1 MYAFTFKAE
10 PMKKFLVS
18 LVGCCL
24 LSLSLAA
31 CEQSQDKPATLT
43 KKIAQENLKTL
54 TEKELASGTNT
65 LNSLISDEKS
75 FVEILEEKISLQLN
89 LDPCSKRRA
98 IFALLERYEEEH
110 PIPPA
115 DVLEEGSW
123 KDLELLCGPKTSLAT
138 YVAAKVDR
146 TVTEIGR
153 AVLYRN
159 IIQPKRSLEELGAQ
173 QNIIK
178 KLVVDQALFDDLDR
192 NLRKLAV
199 PENVLLSFWRE
210 DVFSS
215 MLQQSK
221 FSLPFEKKIAFLK
234 AISARVNGN
243 EYLSMVDQVSGFA
256 VFLAAFAITA
266 ATTIT
271 VPVQMVLEKY
281 SPGLLN
287 DNAGGQA
294 LKNINDRAPKEFNLF
309 SMSGMATYGLGFLWG
324 ENQIFKNAVRTA
336 ACYASAWGTW
346 RTAKGFY
353 EWQKIGTLYQKKLI
367 HLATYIDSLNA
378 MIRTIK
384 KHPDLCTLMPH
395 IAHLDGTI
403 RALRKAHKGF
413 DKLLYLLGTK
423 TFKGEPSF
431 FSFWSRQDIAYRLME
446 QEKENFS
453 EIMVAI
459 GELDA
464 CMSTAR
470 LYREKQHNRVCY
482 CFPEYREV
490 ADGSA
495 QVVIQD
501 FWHPGLDDQ
510 TVVANS
516 LDINDQNIVITGPNA
531 AGKSTI
537 MKSFV
542 ISIILAQSLGIAP
555 ARSLT
560 FTPFSKI
567 VTYLNITDDFA
578 SGNSYFKAGVVR
590 ARTVIDQMFG
600 VTGNNVGLAVVDE
613 VFNGTTF
620 KEGQAAAYSFIKH
633 LGSQKNVLVMATTH
647 FPLMVNLAKDD
658 TRFLN
663 YKVYVDYDASGKI
676 VYPYRLEPGVSD
688 QVVTFK
694 ILREEGFT
702 DAFIEGAEAL
712 VHGTET
718 R

>member
-1 MYAFTFKAE
+1 
-10 PMKKFLVS
+10 MKKFLVS

-24 LSLSLAA
+24 LSLSLDA
-31 CEQSQDKPATLT
+31 CEQSKDGPATLT
-43 KKIAQENLKTL
+43 KKISQENLKTL
-54 TEKELASGTNT
+54 VEKELPTDINT

-75 FVEILEEKISLQLN
+75 FVDMLEEKILLQLN

-110 PIPPA
+110 PFPNS
-115 DVLEEGSW
+115 DVLEEGTW
-123 KDLELLCGPKTSLAT
+123 KDLELLCGPKNSPAT

-159 IIQPKRSLEELGAQ
+159 IIQPKRSLEELRAQ
-173 QNIIK
+173 QNIVK
-178 KLVVDQALFDDLDR
+178 KLVADQALFDDLDR

-210 DVFSS
+210 DILNSL
-215 MLQQSK
+215 MRESK
-221 FSLPFEKKIAFLK
+221 FSLPFEKKIPFLK

-243 EYLSMVDQVSGFA
+243 EYLAMADKVFDFARFLA
-256 VFLAAFAITA
+256 VFTTTAAITV
-266 ATTIT
+266 TF
-271 VPVQMVLEKY
+271 PVQMILEKY
-281 SPGLLN
+281 SPDTLN
-287 DNAGGQA
+287 DNAGGRTI
-294 LKNINDRAPKEFNLF
+294 KNFNDRAPKELDRY
-309 SMSGMATYGLGFLWG
+309 STSGIAAYGLGFVWG
-324 ENQIFKNAVRTA
+324 ENQVFKNAVRTM
-336 ACYASAWGTW
+336 ACYAAAWSTW
-346 RTAKGFY
+346 RMAKGYY
-353 EWQKIGTLYQKKLI
+353 EGQKIGTLFQKKLI

-395 IAHLDGTI
+395 VAHLDGTI
-403 RALRKAHKGF
+403 RALRKAHEGF
-413 DKLLYLLGTK
+413 DKLLQLLGTK

-453 EIMVAI
+453 EIMIAI

-470 LYREKQHNRVCY
+470 LYKEKQHNRVCY
-482 CFPEYREV
+482 CFPEYRKVVDGHTQV
-490 ADGSA
+490 A
-495 QVVIQD
+495 IQD
-501 FWHPGLDDQ
+501 FWHPGLDEQ
-510 TVVANS
+510 TVVTNS
-516 LDINDQNIVITGPNA
+516 LDMHDQNIVITGPNA

-555 ARSLT
+555 AQSLT

-578 SGNSYFKAGVVR
+578 AGNSYFKAGVVR

-658 TRFLN
+658 SRFLN
-663 YKVYVDYDASGKI
+663 YKVYVDYDVNGKI

-694 ILREEGFT
+694 ILREEGFA
-702 DAFIEGAEAL
+702 DAFIESAEAL
-712 VHGTET
+712 VHETET
-718 R
+718 KE